1 MNWLFQLLT
10 DEYGISNKLLVLI
23 FFIVV
28 MSIGCVIVIRLIDS
42 LNGKIRLNIK
52 DAILFFM
59 MFLWIFLC
67 LAIVSFVTTPYNIV
81 KYGTP
86 EQVNKLNYCINMYN
100 DVQNEKVNQ
109 ISNVPDLM
117 EWCKLKDMELL
128 KQNALKQQIGNIQLD
143 IQKLN
148 NH

>member
-1 MNWLFQLLT
+1 MSWLFQLLT
-10 DEYGISNKLLVLI
+10 NEYGIADRLLVLI
-23 FFIVV
+23 FVIVF
-28 MSIGCVIVIRLIDS
+28 MSIGGVFFIRFIDS
-42 LNGKIRLNIK
+42 LNGKSKLNVK
-52 DAILFFM
+52 DSILFFM
-59 MFLWIFLC
+59 MFLCIFLY
-67 LAIVSFVTTPYNIV
+67 LMIESSFATPYNIV
-81 KYGTP
+81 KYGTA

-100 DVQNEKVNQ
+100 VQNEKVNQ

-117 EWCKLKDMELL
+117 EWCKFKDMELL

>member
-1 MNWLFQLLT
+1 MNWFFQLLT
-10 DEYGISNKLLVLI
+10 DEYGIANRLLVLML
-23 FFIVV
+23 FIVL
-28 MSIGCVIVIRLIDS
+28 MPIGGVVVIRLIDS
-42 LNGKIRLNIK
+42 SNGKIRLNIK

-59 MFLWIFLC
+59 IFLWIFLC
-67 LAIVSFVTTPYNIV
+67 LMIKSSFATPYNIV
-81 KYGTP
+81 QYGTA

-100 DVQNEKVNQ
+100 VQNEKVNQ

-117 EWCKLKDMELL
+117 EWCKIKDMELL
-128 KQNALKQQIGNIQLD
+128 KQNALKQQIGNIQAD